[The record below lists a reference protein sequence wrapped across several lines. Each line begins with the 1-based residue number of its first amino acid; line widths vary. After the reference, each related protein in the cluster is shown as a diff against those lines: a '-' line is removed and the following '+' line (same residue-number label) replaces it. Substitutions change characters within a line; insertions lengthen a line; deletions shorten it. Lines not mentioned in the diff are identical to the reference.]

1 MSDLER
7 EWKIQLA
14 YKRMLK
20 AETSDERKQAMDE
33 MTALI
38 NARSPEQVAKME
50 REQNLR

>member
-1 MSDLER
+1 MQR

-20 AETSDERKQAMDE
+20 AKTSEARKQAGDE
-33 MTALI
+33 MATLI